1 MKIVYLRIDEK
12 NDFQGVQLEQIE
24 QMRLVDW
31 FANNY
36 KKLGRR
42 K

>member
-1 MKIVYLRIDEK
+1 MNIIYLRIDEK
-12 NDFQGVQLEQIE
+12 NDVQLEQVE

-36 KKLGRR
+36 KKFGRR